1 MQAQRFKPS
10 SPRGPHPKPVLR
22 GEAAEQAE
30 WKRAAWTWFW
40 MLVAGKLVI
49 MIAIAIVGF
58 KRLHPAHR
66 NISVLLLLNWSWI
79 LLAVIL
85 VTGPVAYW
93 WRLRR
98 ARRKRA
104 ALIRAEWE
112 IGCSRSSCP

>member
-1 MQAQRFKPS
+1 MQAQRFKSPS
-10 SPRGPHPKPVLR
+10 RGSRPKPVLR

-49 MIAIAIVGF
+49 MIALAIVGYQ
-58 KRLHPAHR
+58 RLQSTHR
-66 NISVLLLLNWSWI
+66 NLSVLLLLNWNWI

-85 VTGPVAYW
+85 VAGPTAYW

-98 ARRKRA
+98 ARRKRE

-112 IGCSRSSCP
+112 VD